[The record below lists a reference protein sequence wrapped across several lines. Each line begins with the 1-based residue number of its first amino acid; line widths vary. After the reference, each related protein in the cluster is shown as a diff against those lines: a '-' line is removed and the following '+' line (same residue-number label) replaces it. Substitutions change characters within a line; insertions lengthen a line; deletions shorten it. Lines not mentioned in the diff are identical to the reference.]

1 MKLNIRPLTESDYED
16 TLVEWWKDWR
26 WTPPP
31 KDFLPDSGTGG
42 FMVSDN
48 DTPICA
54 GFFYITNSKVGWCEW
69 VISNME
75 YKNRKNRQQAFSLL
89 IDTLTNVCQKSGM
102 RYVYALLH
110 NKSLVNVYE
119 NLGFVQGSKYTTE
132 MIKIL

>member
-31 KDFLPDSGTGG
+31 KDFLPDNGTGG

-89 IDTLTNVCQKSGM
+89 IDTLTNVCKKSGM

-132 MIKIL
+132 MIKVL

>member
-31 KDFLPDSGTGG
+31 KDFLPDNGTGG

>member
-31 KDFLPDSGTGG
+31 KDFLPDNGTG

>member
-31 KDFLPDSGTGG
+31 KDFLPDNGTGG

-69 VISNME
+69 VISDME

-110 NKSLVNVYE
+110 NKSLINVYE

>member
-31 KDFLPDSGTGG
+31 KDFLPDNGTGG

-89 IDTLTNVCQKSGM
+89 IDTLTNVCKKSGM

>member
-26 WTPPP
+26 WSPPP
-31 KDFLPDSGTGG
+31 KDFLPDNGTGG
-42 FMVSDN
+42 FMVLDKN
-48 DTPICA
+48 TPICA

>member
-31 KDFLPDSGTGG
+31 KDFLPDNGTGG

-110 NKSLVNVYE
+110 NKSLINVYE